1 MNAVCASLCGRRI
14 SDWVWMWVWN
24 GFGEKGGWDDVGKGG
39 LPLDLP
45 LADGTGVG
53 VFRRGR
59 FGGGFNEGGGQVGE
73 VVDGVYFIKI
83 STSLTLAALIL

>member
-1 MNAVCASLCGRRI
+1 M
-14 SDWVWMWVWN
+14 MW
-24 GFGEKGGWDDVGKGG
+24 EKGG